1 MSVQNGKIEK
11 EFQKGEIL
19 IREGDLSDCAY
30 ILESGRAEVLKS
42 LPGGESQVVGTL
54 EQNDIF
60 GELGL
65 IDGFP
70 RSATVKALAPC
81 RVSILTQQAFNSL
94 ARNNPQALM
103 PILKILANRLRQT
116 LVILD
121 KLETDQNT
129 TKTFSIGSV

>member
-81 RVSILTQQAFNSL
+81 RVSILTW
-94 ARNNPQALM
+94 
-103 PILKILANRLRQT
+103 LKILIMKLMITWMLTMT
-116 LVILD
+116 L
-121 KLETDQNT
+121 
-129 TKTFSIGSV
+129 

>member
-1 MSVQNGKIEK
+1 M
-11 EFQKGEIL
+11 
-19 IREGDLSDCAY
+19 
-30 ILESGRAEVLKS
+30 ESGRAEVLKS